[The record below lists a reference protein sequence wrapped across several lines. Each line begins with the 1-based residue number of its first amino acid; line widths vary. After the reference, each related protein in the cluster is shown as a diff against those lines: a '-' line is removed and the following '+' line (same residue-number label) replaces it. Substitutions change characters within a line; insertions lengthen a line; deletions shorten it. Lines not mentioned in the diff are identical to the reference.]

1 MENMSLAD
9 IAAVMDNKEDCGML
23 SGGNWFFAVIVL
35 FFVLFM
41 FRGFG
46 GYGNDGGATMQGQ
59 YATQA
64 DIQRGF
70 DNQGVTNKL
79 NGLENGLC
87 QLGYSTQGGFNTISQ
102 NICNL
107 GYQMQSCCCETNRNI
122 DAVRYENAKNTC
134 DIITANN
141 NNTQRIIDMY
151 QANQI
156 QTLRDANQALTNQL
170 SNLSQTAS
178 IVNQLKPSPIP
189 AYITCS
195 PYQAQQFAYNNL
207 NCGSCGC

>member
-9 IAAVMDNKEDCGML
+9 IAAVMDNKENDGIL

-46 GYGNDGGATMQGQ
+46 GYDNGGATLQGQ

-70 DNQGVTNKL
+70 DNNGVTNKL
-79 NGLENGLC
+79 NALENGLC

-189 AYITCS
+189 AYLTCS
-195 PYQAQQFAYNNL
+195 PYQAQQFAYNNM